1 MITSHGGVLRVGH
14 EGSDGLRSVGVSEQT
29 GETLWQQVQQA
40 LQPNLSRP
48 TFETWI
54 RPARFLSFSAGEL
67 RLEAPNAFT
76 CSWLRKNY
84 QSQIA
89 AVASEIAGC
98 SVAVEVVAASGGT
111 DPHPSLAGTPPA
123 ESPLP
128 ASGSSEAPAA
138 AGNVLFPGSRA
149 SDSVPGSLPAGPGQQ
164 GMAAAIT
171 PQSPAGGIPLAGLN
185 SRYSF
190 SRFVVGPNSRMAH
203 AAALA
208 VAESPGREFNPLF
221 ICGGVGLGK
230 THLMQAIGH
239 YRLEIDPLARVFYV
253 STETF
258 TNDLIQAIRKDG
270 MQAFRDRYRAADL
283 ILVDDIQFI
292 EGKEYTQEE
301 FFHTFNALHEAG
313 RQIVIASDR
322 PPSQIPRLQER
333 LISRFSMGLI
343 ADIQVPDLE
352 TRMAILQK
360 KAEGEEMH
368 LPRDLIQYIAG
379 RFTSNI
385 RELEGALTRAGAFAS
400 ITGLPMTVESV
411 APMLD
416 PVGHDVEVTPKQV
429 LDKVSEVFG
438 VGIEE
443 MKSPSRRRNVS
454 QARQVGMFLMRQST
468 TLSLPRIGEV
478 FGGKDHSTVMYAIE
492 QVEKKLS
499 SDPTTARQVQQV
511 RDLLQIDSRK
521 RR

>member
-1 MITSHGGVLRVGH
+1 MQQ
-14 EGSDGLRSVGVSEQT
+14 EANQ
-29 GETLWQQVQQA
+29 LWHQIQAA
-40 LQPNLSRP
+40 LQANLSKP

-54 RPARFLSFSAGEL
+54 RPARCLGFDGRQL
-67 RLEAPNAFT
+67 RLEAPNSFA
-76 CSWLRKNY
+76 CGWLRKNY
-84 QSQIA
+84 LGTIE
-89 AVASEIAGC
+89 AVAAEIAGQPV
-98 SVAVEVVAASGGT
+98 SVAVSTPAGDDGLLAASAG
-111 DPHPSLAGTPPA
+111 LAGA
-123 ESPLP
+123 
-128 ASGSSEAPAA
+128 AAPA
-138 AGNVLFPGSRA
+138 
-149 SDSVPGSLPAGPGQQ
+149 
-164 GMAAAIT
+164 
-171 PQSPAGGIPLAGLN
+171 PLAGGNGVAALPVAATGDVAAPPAARQPGSGLN
-185 SRYSF
+185 PRYVF
-190 SRFVVGPNSRMAH
+190 NRFVVGPNSRMAH

-208 VAESPGREFNPLF
+208 VAEAPGREFNPLF

-239 YRLEIDPLARVFYV
+239 YRLEIDPRARVFYV

-352 TRMAILQK
+352 TRMAILHK
-360 KAEGEEMH
+360 KAEQEQMS
-368 LPRDLIQYIAG
+368 LPRDLIQFIAG

-385 RELEGALTRAGAFAS
+385 RELEGALTRAVAFAS

-416 PVGHDVEVTPKQV
+416 PAGSTMEVKPDQV
-429 LDKVSEVFG
+429 VDKVAEVFG
-438 VGIEE
+438 VGADE
-443 MKSPSRRRNVS
+443 MRSASRKRAVS
-454 QARQVGMFLMRQST
+454 QARQVGMYLMRQST
-468 TLSLPRIGEV
+468 DLSLPRIGEV
-478 FGGKDHSTVMYAIE
+478 FGGKDHSTVMYAVE
-492 QVEKKLS
+492 QTEKKLN
-499 SDPTTARQVQQV
+499 SDPALARQVQQV

>member
-1 MITSHGGVLRVGH
+1 MLLS
-14 EGSDGLRSVGVSEQT
+14 GSE
-29 GETLWQQVQQA
+29 LWNKVQHA
-40 LQPNLSRP
+40 LQSSLSKP
-48 TFETWI
+48 TFETWL
-54 RPARFLSFSAGEL
+54 RPVRCSSYVDGEL
-67 RLEAPNAFT
+67 CLQAPNSFA
-76 CSWLRKNY
+76 SNWLRKHY
-84 QSQIA
+84 LSTITELASDIVGRPVQVTVLARPDEQDAISA
-89 AVASEIAGC
+89 APSPVSSVPAPSVPAP
-98 SVAVEVVAASGGT
+98 SVAV
-111 DPHPSLAGTPPA
+111 AGTPSAARGPRR
-123 ESPLP
+123 LP
-128 ASGSSEAPAA
+128 
-138 AGNVLFPGSRA
+138 
-149 SDSVPGSLPAGPGQQ
+149 
-164 GMAAAIT
+164 
-171 PQSPAGGIPLAGLN
+171 GLN
-185 SRYSF
+185 RRYVF
-190 SRFVVGPNSRMAH
+190 NRFVVGPNSRMAH

-239 YRLEIDPLARVFYV
+239 YRLEIDPDARVSYV

-258 TNDLIQAIRKDG
+258 TNDLIVAIRKDG
-270 MQAFRDRYRAADL
+270 MQAFRDRYRATDL

-343 ADIQVPDLE
+343 ADIQAPDLE

-360 KAEGEEMH
+360 KAEQEKVS
-368 LPRDLIQYIAG
+368 LPRDLIQYISG

-385 RELEGALTRAGAFAS
+385 RELEGALTRAVAFAS

-416 PVGHDVEVTPKQV
+416 PSGQGVEVTPQQV
-429 LDKVSEVFG
+429 IDKVSEVFA
-438 VGIEE
+438 VSADD
-443 MKSPSRRRNVS
+443 MLSSSRRRAVS
-454 QARQVGMFLMRQST
+454 QARQVGMFLMRQGT
-468 TLSLPRIGEV
+468 DLSLPRIGET
-478 FGGKDHSTVMYAIE
+478 FGGKDHTTVMYAIE

-499 SDPTTARQVQQV
+499 SDPQLASQVQKV
-511 RDLLQIDSRK
+511 KDLLQIDSRK
-521 RR
+521 KR

>member
-1 MITSHGGVLRVGH
+1 
-14 EGSDGLRSVGVSEQT
+14 
-29 GETLWQQVQQA
+29 VQQEANQLWHQIQTA
-40 LQPNLSRP
+40 LQANLSKP

-54 RPARFLSFSAGEL
+54 RPARCLGFNGREL
-67 RLEAPNAFT
+67 RLEAPNSFA
-76 CSWLRKNY
+76 CGWLRKNY
-84 QSQIA
+84 LGTIETVAAELTGQPVSVSVSTPTGDDGLAAAGSALAGA
-89 AVASEIAGC
+89 AV
-98 SVAVEVVAASGGT
+98 
-111 DPHPSLAGTPPA
+111 
-123 ESPLP
+123 PLPP
-128 ASGSSEAPAA
+128 ASGNGAASPRPPAA
-138 AGNVLFPGSRA
+138 TGNAAASPVARQPGS
-149 SDSVPGSLPAGPGQQ
+149 
-164 GMAAAIT
+164 
-171 PQSPAGGIPLAGLN
+171 GLN
-185 SRYSF
+185 PRYVF
-190 SRFVVGPNSRMAH
+190 NRFVVGPNSRMAH

-208 VAESPGREFNPLF
+208 VAEAPGREFNPLF

-239 YRLEIDPLARVFYV
+239 YRLEIDPQARVFYV

-343 ADIQVPDLE
+343 ADIQAPDLE
-352 TRMAILQK
+352 TRMAILHK
-360 KAEGEEMH
+360 KAEQEQMS
-368 LPRDLIQYIAG
+368 LPRDLIQFIAG

-385 RELEGALTRAGAFAS
+385 RELEGALTRAVAFAS

-416 PVGHDVEVTPKQV
+416 PAGTTVEVKPDQV
-429 LDKVSEVFG
+429 VEKVAEVFG
-438 VGIEE
+438 VGAEE
-443 MKSPSRRRNVS
+443 MRSASRKRAVS
-454 QARQVGMFLMRQST
+454 QARQVGMYLMRQT
-468 TLSLPRIGEV
+468 TDLSLPRIGEV
-478 FGGKDHSTVMYAIE
+478 FGGKDHSTVMYAVE
-492 QVEKKLS
+492 QTEKKLN
-499 SDPTTARQVQQV
+499 SDPALARQVQQV

>member
-1 MITSHGGVLRVGH
+1 LLS
-14 EGSDGLRSVGVSEQT
+14 GSE
-29 GETLWQQVQQA
+29 LWNKVQHA
-40 LQPNLSRP
+40 LQGSLSKP
-48 TFETWI
+48 TFETWL
-54 RPARFLSFSAGEL
+54 RPVRCSSFSDGEL
-67 RLEAPNAFT
+67 CLQAPNSFA
-76 CSWLRKNY
+76 SNWLRKHY
-84 QSQIA
+84 LSTITELATDIIGRPVQVTVEARQEDQEGAASTPAQA
-89 AVASEIAGC
+89 APSPAPVAVASDANA
-98 SVAVEVVAASGGT
+98 SAVAV
-111 DPHPSLAGTPPA
+111 PTP
-123 ESPLP
+123 
-128 ASGSSEAPAA
+128 GQ
-138 AGNVLFPGSRA
+138 SRA
-149 SDSVPGSLPAGPGQQ
+149 PRRLP
-164 GMAAAIT
+164 
-171 PQSPAGGIPLAGLN
+171 GLN
-185 SRYSF
+185 RRYVF
-190 SRFVVGPNSRMAH
+190 NRFVVGPNSRMAH

-239 YRLEIDPLARVFYV
+239 YRLEIDPDARVSYV

-258 TNDLIQAIRKDG
+258 TNDLIVAIRKDG
-270 MQAFRDRYRAADL
+270 MQAFRDRYRATDL

-343 ADIQVPDLE
+343 ADIQAPDLE

-360 KAEGEEMH
+360 KAEQEKVS
-368 LPRDLIQYIAG
+368 LPRDLIQYLSG

-385 RELEGALTRAGAFAS
+385 RELEGALTRAVAFAS

-416 PVGHDVEVTPKQV
+416 PSGQGVEVTPQQV
-429 LDKVSEVFG
+429 IDKVSEVFD
-438 VGIEE
+438 VSADD
-443 MKSPSRRRNVS
+443 MRSSSRRRAVS
-454 QARQVGMFLMRQST
+454 QARQVGMFLMRQGT
-468 TLSLPRIGEV
+468 DLSLPRIGET
-478 FGGKDHSTVMYAIE
+478 FGGKDHTTVMYAIE

-499 SDPTTARQVQQV
+499 SDPQLASQVQKV
-511 RDLLQIDSRK
+511 KDLLQIDSRK
-521 RR
+521 KR

>member
-1 MITSHGGVLRVGH
+1 ML
-14 EGSDGLRSVGVSEQT
+14 T
-29 GETLWQQVQQA
+29 GNELWSKVQQA
-40 LQPNLSRP
+40 LQHNLSKP

-54 RPARFLSFSAGEL
+54 RPAICSGFRDGEL
-67 RLEAPNAFT
+67 TLIAPNSFA
-76 CSWLRKNY
+76 SNWLRKNY
-84 QSQIA
+84 VQTIEAAAAKIYGQS
-89 AVASEIAGC
+89 VRV
-98 SVAVEVVAASGGT
+98 SVQAQEEDSAERV
-111 DPHPSLAGTPPA
+111 LPPMTSA
-123 ESPLP
+123 PIPSPLP
-128 ASGSSEAPAA
+128 TAETTTASVAPSSGP
-138 AGNVLFPGSRA
+138 RRI
-149 SDSVPGSLPAGPGQQ
+149 LP
-164 GMAAAIT
+164 
-171 PQSPAGGIPLAGLN
+171 GLN
-185 SRYSF
+185 LRYVF
-190 SRFVVGPNSRMAH
+190 NRFVVGPNSRMAH

-208 VAESPGREFNPLF
+208 VAEAPGREFNPLF

-239 YRLEIDPLARVFYV
+239 YRLEINPEAKVAYV

-270 MQAFRDRYRAADL
+270 MQAFRDRYRATDL

-322 PPSQIPRLQER
+322 PPSQIPKLQER

-343 ADIQVPDLE
+343 ADIQSPDLE

-360 KAEGEEMH
+360 KAEQERMM

-385 RELEGALTRAGAFAS
+385 RELEGALTRAVAFAS

-416 PVGHDVEVTPKQV
+416 PNGQGVDVTPQQV
-429 LDKVSEVFG
+429 IDKVSEVFD
-438 VGIEE
+438 VTPQD
-443 MKSPSRRRNVS
+443 MRSSSRRRAVS
-454 QARQVGMFLMRQST
+454 HARQVGMYLMRQGT
-468 TLSLPRIGEV
+468 DLSLPRIGET
-478 FGGKDHSTVMYAIE
+478 FGGKDHTTVMYAIE
-492 QVEKKLS
+492 QVEKRLA
-499 SDPTTARQVQQV
+499 SDPQLASQVRRV
-511 RDLLQIDSRK
+511 RDLLQIDSR
-521 RR
+521 RRR

>member
-1 MITSHGGVLRVGH
+1 VQHG
-14 EGSDGLRSVGVSEQT
+14 ED
-29 GETLWQQVQQA
+29 LWPQVQDA
-40 LQPNLSRP
+40 LQATLSKP

-54 RPARFLSFSAGEL
+54 RPARCREFSDDRL
-67 RLEAPNAFT
+67 NLEAPNSFACT
-76 CSWLRKNY
+76 WLRKHY
-84 QSQIA
+84 LSQIEELA
-89 AVASEIAGC
+89 SDLAKRPVTVSVDVAAEPIAPSGSAGRGPAQAPQAGGRLQAAESSAKAVARG
-98 SVAVEVVAASGGT
+98 
-111 DPHPSLAGTPPA
+111 
-123 ESPLP
+123 
-128 ASGSSEAPAA
+128 GSSE
-138 AGNVLFPGSRA
+138 GGRSDHPGG
-149 SDSVPGSLPAGPGQQ
+149 D
-164 GMAAAIT
+164 
-171 PQSPAGGIPLAGLN
+171 AGLN
-185 SRYSF
+185 PRYVF
-190 SRFVVGPNSRMAH
+190 SRFVVGSNSRMAH

-208 VAESPGREFNPLF
+208 VAEAPGREFNPLF
-221 ICGGVGLGK
+221 LCGGVGLGK

-239 YRLEIDPLARVFYV
+239 YRLEIHPDARVFYV

-270 MQAFRDRYRAADL
+270 MQAFRNRYRAADL

-322 PPSQIPRLQER
+322 PPSHIPRLQER

-343 ADIQVPDLE
+343 ADIQAPDLE
-352 TRMAILQK
+352 TRMAILHK
-360 KAEGEEMH
+360 KAEQEHMS
-368 LPRDLIQYIAG
+368 LPRELIQYIAG

-385 RELEGALTRAGAFAS
+385 RELEGALTRAVAFVS

-416 PVGHDVEVTPKQV
+416 PLGTNVEVTPQQV
-429 LDKVSEVFG
+429 LDKVAEVFE
-438 VGIEE
+438 VAIEE
-443 MKSPSRRRNVS
+443 MQSPSRKRAVS

-478 FGGKDHSTVMYAIE
+478 FGGKDHSTVMYAVE
-492 QVEKKLS
+492 QVEKKINN
-499 SDPTTARQVQQV
+499 DPALARRIQQV